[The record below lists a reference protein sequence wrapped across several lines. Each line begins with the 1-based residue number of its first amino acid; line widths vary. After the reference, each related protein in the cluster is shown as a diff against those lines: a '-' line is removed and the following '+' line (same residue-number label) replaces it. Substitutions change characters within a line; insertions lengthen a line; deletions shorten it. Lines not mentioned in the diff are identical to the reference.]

1 MLRRLALTA
10 LLAAAPLTGA
20 HAAAV
25 VLWPVDPTIA
35 AGQSATALWVE
46 NRGQQPVTLQV
57 RSLGWSQAGNE
68 DQYARQDEVVTS
80 PPIANVAPGQ
90 RQLIRILRRDAGTTP
105 AEHSYRLLI
114 DELPPPVDPSKPNVA
129 SAQLAV
135 QMRYSIPLFT
145 YDGEVAAT
153 PVLRARLV
161 VVDGKRYA
169 EIANLGQRHARLIN
183 LRIQN
188 GARDFTVNA
197 GLLGYVLGG
206 ATMRW
211 PVPDGAPIS
220 GTIVVNANGADTTL
234 APTA

>member
-1 MLRRLALTA
+1 MLRKIALTA
-10 LLAAAPLTGA
+10 LLATGIAPA

-25 VLWPVDPTIA
+25 VLWPIDPTIA
-35 AGQSATALWVE
+35 AGQTATALWVE
-46 NRGQQPVTLQV
+46 NRGTQPVTLQV
-57 RSLGWSQAGNE
+57 RSLGWSQSGGE
-68 DQYARQDEVVTS
+68 DQYAAQDEVVTS

-90 RQLIRILRRDAGTTP
+90 RQLVRVIRRGAGTQP

-114 DELPPPVDPSKPNVA
+114 DELPPPLDPAKPTEA

-145 YDGEVAAT
+145 YDGTIAAT
-153 PVLRARLV
+153 PTLQAHAV

-169 EIANLGQRHARLIN
+169 EIRNVSQRHARLLD
-183 LRIQN
+183 LRIQQ
-188 GARDFTVNA
+188 GAKTLTVNA
-197 GLLGYVLGG
+197 GLMGYVLPG

-211 PVPDGAPIS
+211 PLPEGAPVN
-220 GTIVVNANGADTTL
+220 GTFVVNVNGVDTSL

>member
-1 MLRRLALTA
+1 MLRTFALTA
-10 LLAAAPLTGA
+10 LLTATSLAQA

-35 AGQSATALWVE
+35 AGQTATALWVE
-46 NRGQQPVTLQV
+46 NRGAQPVTLQV

-80 PPIANVAPGQ
+80 PPIANVAPGE
-90 RQLIRILRRDAGTTP
+90 RQLIRVIRRDAGTAP

-114 DELPPPVDPSKPNVA
+114 DELPPPVDPTKPAAA
-129 SAQLAV
+129 SAQLSV

-145 YDGEVAAT
+145 YDGAIAAT
-153 PVLRARLV
+153 PTLLAHTV
-161 VVDGKRYA
+161 VIDGKRYA
-169 EIANLGQRHARLIN
+169 EIRNVGQRHARLIN

-188 GARDFTVNA
+188 GARDFTVTA
-197 GLLGYVLGG
+197 GLLGYVLAGS
-206 ATMRW
+206 TMRW
-211 PVPDGAPIS
+211 PLPEGAPN
-220 GTIVVNANGADTTL
+220 GNIVVNANGTDTTL